1 MALPAGLRVV
11 ARAAPSETST
21 PHAADPVMRLHRTR
35 TRSRHAASPWTHGNC
50 SEGCCSSSST
60 HGQQCCAA
68 EQDWGARGH
77 AAATTSSSSISSVS
91 AGQLL
96 AVSATLGWLSAGG
109 LAARA
114 AEDAATAAAA
124 DAAAA
129 VGGGAVSELGL
140 SAAELAAAGVS
151 TVVPAGYVPSPVEV
165 GWEVWVGFV
174 AGVVPFVIGAYEFG
188 KRIVSGAWADGGGR
202 GSRR

>member
-1 MALPAGLRVV
+1 
-11 ARAAPSETST
+11 
-21 PHAADPVMRLHRTR
+21 MRLHRTR
-35 TRSRHAASPWTHGNC
+35 TRSRHGASSWSRGSCNE
-50 SEGCCSSSST
+50 SCCSSST
-60 HGQQCCAA
+60 HGQRCCAA
-68 EQDWGARGH
+68 EQDWEAQGYS
-77 AAATTSSSSISSVS
+77 TTSTSSSLMS

-114 AEDAATAAAA
+114 AEEASSSTAAAA
-124 DAAAA
+124 ESAAAA
-129 VGGGAVSELGL
+129 AGGAVSELGL

-188 KRIVSGAWADGGGR
+188 KRIVSGKWSGQCGTAQQE
-202 GSRR
+202 